1 MTMGNS
7 ASGGI
12 FLPKCPTPF
21 DSVGNLTCVMPCPT
35 ERGYERRN
43 TNGGFQCVYRAD
55 TRYTTTLNTVSAA
68 VFTGST
74 LQDLQKADTK
84 AYSEF
89 VKERDR
95 FVNEIV
101 ILDEKIGKDTKL
113 KDAFQRLQDAENA
126 RDKAPDA
133 YQQARAR
140 YYTLKDGEVWKEREK
155 ERLLKADIEPKAK
168 QFEETK
174 QKALQQYETQ
184 RKTVDVVNG
193 LKDRVLSLRDE
204 VKYAADTFKEQ
215 IGKVQDAINRERR
228 GRTQETTVSF
238 SDWLD
243 TVLNVVIVGSLLYVI
258 YLIYRKY
265 TAMPRPPAVIAPV
278 RTL

>member
-1 MTMGNS
+1 MGNS

-12 FLPKCPTPF
+12 VLPKCPTPF

-55 TRYTTTLNTVSAA
+55 TRYATTLNTVSAA

-74 LQDLQKADTK
+74 LQDLQKEDGR

-95 FVNEIV
+95 FVNEI
-101 ILDEKIGKDTKL
+101 IIMDEKIGKETKL

-133 YQQARAR
+133 YQQARAT
-140 YYTLKDGEVWKEREK
+140 YYILREGEGWKEREK
-155 ERLLKADIEPKAK
+155 ERLLKSDIEPKAR
-168 QFEETK
+168 QFEDTK

-193 LKDRVLSLRDE
+193 LKDRVLSIKDE
-204 VKYAADTFKEQ
+204 LKYAANTFKEQ
-215 IGKVQDAINRERR
+215 LDKVQDAINRERR
-228 GRTQETTVSF
+228 GRTQETKVSF
-238 SDWLD
+238 FDWLD
-243 TVLNVVIVGSLLYVI
+243 TILNIVIIGALLYVI
-258 YLIYRKY
+258 YIIYRKY
-265 TAMPRPPAVIAPV
+265 MAMPKPTAVITPV